1 MILDFSLQFEMEED
15 ISKLSL
21 FKSKMEKEIYGWCGA
36 IAKILGLLPPIA
48 IADGWNG
55 VSTIGLVIVS
65 RLL

>member
-1 MILDFSLQFEMEED
+1 MEED

-21 FKSKMEKEIYGWCGA
+21 YKFEMQKEIYGRCGA

-48 IADGWNG
+48 IANGWNG
-55 VSTIGLVIVS
+55 VSTIRLVIVS

>member
-1 MILDFSLQFEMEED
+1 MEED